1 MVKQPEADQK
11 ALGAVVIASKE
22 KSIRSILRLAEKA
35 GFKPQPGK
43 LLLIKPNICGMYPP
57 SYELLESL
65 VKSLKRYF
73 TTIMIGE
80 TPSSS
85 RIPEECFA
93 RLGIDRLAESY
104 GIVARNLMRDK
115 TVNVQIPQHHAMK
128 MIPFPSSVLQA
139 DLLVNCPGLGT
150 HGNTLLTCAL
160 KNLFGLVAE
169 SQKYSNLHSK
179 GVSEV
184 IADIY
189 QVVKPQLNVADCGS
203 QVLVGTDALSIDLV
217 ASEMKGLDPRRVK
230 HLMLVAKDR
239 GLDSDRLDVQRIQ
252 A

>member
-1 MVKQPEADQK
+1 
-11 ALGAVVIASKE
+11 
-22 KSIRSILRLAEKA
+22 
-35 GFKPQPGK
+35 
-43 LLLIKPNICGMYPP
+43 MYPP

-65 VKSLKRYF
+65 IKSLKPYF

-80 TPSSS
+80 TPSSTRS
-85 RIPEECFA
+85 PEECFT

-104 GIVARNLMRDK
+104 GIVARNLMKDK
-115 TVNVQIPQHHAMK
+115 TVNLQIPRQHAMK
-128 MIPFPSSVLQA
+128 TIPFPSSVLEA

-169 SQKYSNLHSK
+169 SQKYSNLHPK

-189 QVVKPQLNVADCGS
+189 QVIKPQLNLADCGS

-217 ASEMKGLDPRRVK
+217 ASEMKGLDPKKVK

-239 GLDSDRLDVQRIQ
+239 GLDSDRLDVQRLQ
-252 A
+252 V